1 MAQYDGSIR
10 INTKI
15 NTSGMKAGEREIGS
29 SMNRIADKA
38 RRVSTA
44 IAAAFAIGKLVQFGK
59 ECLELGSDLEE
70 VQNVVDVTF
79 TTMSEK
85 VNEFAQNA
93 ATTAGLSETMAKRY
107 VGTFGAMSK
116 SFGFTEAEAYN
127 MSTALTQLTGDVA
140 SFYNISQ
147 DLAYIKLKSVFTGE
161 TETLK
166 ELGVVMTQNALDAYA
181 MANGFGKTTAAM
193 TEQEK
198 VALRLRF
205 VQDQLSAASGD
216 FIRTSDSWAN
226 QVRIMQLQ
234 IQSLKATIG
243 QGLINL
249 FTPIIKVIN
258 ILLSKL
264 AVLANAFKAF
274 TALITGKKASAGG
287 GGGGGVIPSGGELA
301 DTVSGYEDAAGAVDD
316 LAKST
321 GKAAKATDKA
331 KKAAEGYLSPLDEI
345 NKFTKEAETP
355 STGGAG
361 GGVGGGGIDFGEL
374 AQGETV
380 LDDVNE
386 STSALLEKLK
396 ELRDIF
402 MQGFWDGLG
411 DFQYRLDIIRDGLE
425 SIKNSL
431 IEIWTD
437 PAVLAA
443 ADNWINSV
451 AYLLGSFAGSV
462 ASIGLTIAAN
472 LVGGLAKYL
481 EQNKERI
488 KKYLVSMFDIWT
500 EVNYLL
506 SELFQSVAYVFE
518 AFASEQGQQLTANL
532 IGIVTDAFMGATELI
547 SKLVRDILNIFI
559 QPFVD
564 NKEELRT
571 ALEGFLGV
579 LSEVTGT
586 IKDGIDE
593 TFAKLNEVYDEHFK
607 PLFDAIAQGLSDLLG
622 EFLDFWNGNVQPI
635 LEDFA
640 AAFDDAWKNYI
651 QPAIN
656 GMIDFIGF
664 LADCIR
670 ENLEPLTAIVVS
682 FFAAWE
688 TVKFLAF
695 IQMAGGIAGAMA
707 AIKNAVLGVT
717 AAVKAGTIA
726 KIADK
731 AATMEI
737 YALYAKDFLV
747 SLVQTTAAL
756 VKQAAQFAINTA
768 AKIANTAAQVAM
780 TAATVAWNAVC
791 ALATAA
797 TAAFGAAVA
806 FLTSPIGIAI
816 AAITAIIAVGVL
828 LYKNWDT
835 VKEKAIEIWDKI
847 TQIFTRT
854 KEAIGRIIDG
864 IKEFFK
870 GWIDFLAGIFTGDLD
885 RAVSGFFGIFQGL
898 KDFVGGIIDGILGF
912 IGDLISGITDAI
924 KGIDKLESK
933 INGVSSRSVSS
944 IVDIGLGGLSRSIS
958 PYANVPG
965 IEALAN
971 AKFPGY
977 ATGQVIPQTMKK
989 HLAWLGDNPRET
1001 EVVSPLST
1009 IKQANKESLLEV
1021 LSELGLTGG
1030 GGSTQTIIIKQY
1042 LDGKQ
1047 LTESVIRNGK
1057 IQQMATGRNPF
1068 VFE

>member
-1 MAQYDGSIR
+1 MAAQADGTIY
-10 INTKI
+10 IDTAIDTK
-15 NTSGMKAGEREIGS
+15 GFKAGGKEIEAAS
-29 SMNRIADKA
+29 KRMADKIDGIG
-38 RRVSTA
+38 RTA
-44 IAAAFAIGKLVQFGK
+44 KKVGGIIAAAFAIGKLVQFGK

-79 TTMSEK
+79 TSMSEK
-85 VNEFAQNA
+85 VNEFAKNA

-181 MANGFGKTTAAM
+181 MANGYGKTTAAM

-264 AVLANAFKAF
+264 ATLANAFKAF
-274 TALITGKKASAGG
+274 TQLITGKKASAGG
-287 GGGGGVIPSGGELA
+287 SSGGGGGVLPSGGELA
-301 DTVSGYEDAAGAVDD
+301 DTVGGYEDAAGAVDD

-321 GKAAKATDKA
+321 GKAAKATKEAEKA
-331 KKAAEGYLSPLDEI
+331 NEGYLSGLDEVR
-345 NKFTKEAETP
+345 KFETSKETA
-355 STGGAG
+355 SGGGGTG
-361 GGVGGGGIDFGEL
+361 GGVSGGGMDFGEL
-374 AQGETV
+374 AEGETI
-380 LDDVNE
+380 LDEVND

-411 DFQYRLDIIRDGLE
+411 DFQYRLNIIRDGLE

-488 KKYLVSMFDIWT
+488 KGYLISMFDIWT
-500 EVNYLL
+500 EINNML
-506 SELFQSVAYVFE
+506 SELFQSIAYVFE

-547 SKLVRDILNIFI
+547 SRFVRDILNIFI

-564 NKEELRT
+564 NREELRA

-579 LSEVTGT
+579 LADVTGT
-586 IKDGIDE
+586 IKDGIDD

-607 PLFDAIAQGLSDLLG
+607 PLFDAIAEGLSDLLG

-640 AAFDDAWKNYI
+640 TTFDDAWKNYI

-670 ENLEPLTAIVVS
+670 ENLEPLTSIIVA

-707 AIKNAVLGVT
+707 TIKKAILGVT

-726 KIADK
+726 KLADK

-768 AKIANTAAQVAM
+768 AKIADTAAQVAM

-797 TAAFGAAVA
+797 TTAFGAAVA

-816 AAITAIIAVGVL
+816 VAITAIIAAGVL

-835 VKEKAIEIWDKI
+835 VSAKAKEIWKGI
-847 TQIFTRT
+847 TDTFTRT

-864 IKEFFK
+864 IVGFFK
-870 GWIDFLAGIFTGDLD
+870 GWIDFLVGIFTGDLD

-933 INGVSSRSVSS
+933 INGVSSRNVSS
-944 IVDIGLGGLSRSIS
+944 IVDIGLQNTPFRASLMPPQVEPRV
-958 PYANVPG
+958 PY
-965 IEALAN
+965 LASG
-971 AKFPGY
+971 A
-977 ATGQVIPQTMKK
+977 VIPPNAPFM
-989 HLAWLGDNPRET
+989 AMLGD
-1001 EVVSPLST
+1001 
-1009 IKQANKESLLEV
+1009 Q
-1021 LSELGLTGG
+1021 
-1030 GGSTQTIIIKQY
+1030 
-1042 LDGKQ
+1042 
-1047 LTESVIRNGK
+1047 RNGK
-1057 IQQMATGRNPF
+1057 NLEAPESLIRRIVREEAGGNQKGGQYQFTAQINRKTLFDEMITEAQLRQMSTGKNPF
-1068 VFE
+1068 AFG

>member
-1 MAQYDGSIR
+1 MAKADGTIYVDTE
-10 INTKI
+10 IGTE
-15 NTSGMKAGEREIGS
+15 GFKAGAKEIESLSKG
-29 SMNRIADKA
+29 MANKIEGIGN
-38 RRVSTA
+38 TA
-44 IAAAFAIGKLVQFGK
+44 KKVGGIIAAAFAITKLVQFGK

-79 TTMSEK
+79 TTMSDK
-85 VNEFAQNA
+85 VNEFAKNA
-93 ATTAGLSETMAKRY
+93 MASGGLSETMAKQY

-127 MSTALTQLTGDVA
+127 MSTALTQLAGDVA

-166 ELGVVMTQNALDAYA
+166 DLGVVMTQNALDAYA
-181 MANGFGKTTAAM
+181 MASGYGKTTAAM

-258 ILLSKL
+258 IVLSKL
-264 AVLANAFKAF
+264 TTLANAFKSF

-287 GGGGGVIPSGGELA
+287 GGSGGGVLPSGGELA
-301 DTVSGYEDAAGAVDD
+301 DTVGGYEDAAGAVND
-316 LAKST
+316 LAKSA
-321 GKAAKATDKA
+321 GKAAKATKEAQKA
-331 KKAAEGYLSPLDEI
+331 NEGYLSGLDEVR
-345 NKFTKEAETP
+345 KFETARDTAD
-355 STGGAG
+355 TGGSGAG
-361 GGVGGGGIDFGEL
+361 GGVGGAGIDFDEL
-374 AQGETV
+374 AEGETV
-380 LDDVNE
+380 LDDINE

-431 IEIWTD
+431 IDIWTD
-437 PAVLAA
+437 PAVQAA

-472 LVGGLAKYL
+472 LVGGLAMYL
-481 EQNKERI
+481 EQNKDRI
-488 KKYLVSMFDIWT
+488 KGYLISMFDIWA
-500 EVNYLL
+500 EINNML
-506 SELFQSVAYVFE
+506 SELFQSIAYVFE
-518 AFASEQGQQLTANL
+518 AFASENGQRLTANL

-579 LSEVTGT
+579 LADVTGT
-586 IKDGIDE
+586 IKDGIDD
-593 TFAKLNEVYDEHFK
+593 TFDKLNEVYDEHFK
-607 PLFDAIAQGLSDLLG
+607 PLFDAIAEGLSDLLG
-622 EFLDFWNGNVQPI
+622 EFLEFWNGNVQPI

-656 GMIDFIGF
+656 GMIEFIGF

-670 ENLEPLTAIVVS
+670 ENLEPLTSIIVS

-707 AIKNAVLGVT
+707 TIKNAVLGVA

-726 KIADK
+726 KLADK

-768 AKIANTAAQVAM
+768 AKIADTAAQVAM

-797 TAAFGAAVA
+797 TTALGAAIA

-816 AAITAIIAVGVL
+816 AAIAAIIAIGVL

-835 VKEKAIEIWDKI
+835 VKQKASEIWGQI
-847 TQIFTRT
+847 TNIFTRT

-864 IKEFFK
+864 IKEFFQ
-870 GWIDFLAGIFTGDLD
+870 GWIDFLVGIFTGDLD
-885 RAVSGFFGIFQGL
+885 RAIGGITGIFQGL
-898 KDFVGGIIDGILGF
+898 KDFVGGIIDAILGF

-933 INGVSSRSVSS
+933 IDGVSSRNVGN
-944 IVDIGLGGLSRSIS
+944 IVDIGLQ
-958 PYANVPG
+958 NVPFSASLLPPQV
-965 IEALAN
+965 EPKVPYLASG
-971 AKFPGY
+971 A
-977 ATGQVIPQTMKK
+977 VIPPNAPFM
-989 HLAWLGDNPRET
+989 AMLGD
-1001 EVVSPLST
+1001 
-1009 IKQANKESLLEV
+1009 Q
-1021 LSELGLTGG
+1021 
-1030 GGSTQTIIIKQY
+1030 
-1042 LDGKQ
+1042 
-1047 LTESVIRNGK
+1047 RNGK
-1057 IQQMATGRNPF
+1057 NLEAPESLIRRIVREEAGGNNQGGTSIVKLYLDSKQVAEAVIKQGKVQQMSTGRNPF
-1068 VFE
+1068 AFE